1 MAAVL
6 AIDFGTRRIGLAV
19 TDQERRYVFPR
30 DTLSRTDLQSDLD
43 ALGKRCAEVGVE
55 LLVVGLP
62 LNVDGSEGPM
72 TAAVRV
78 FAGQLSERTG
88 LPVEFADERY
98 SSQEADEILR
108 ESTGRDTRR
117 RRALRDKAAAAIILR
132 TFLEH
137 GPYPG

>member
-19 TDQERRYVFPR
+19 TDPERRYVFPR

-43 ALGKRCAEVGVE
+43 ALEKQCFEDGVE

-72 TAAVRV
+72 TVAVRV

-117 RRALRDKAAAAIILR
+117 RRALRDRAAAAIIMR

-137 GPYPG
+137 GPYLG